1 MVNTMNG
8 ISLAYTR
15 ARTCES
21 LAFTLFT
28 LIING
33 EIGRNIKG
41 LCGERL
47 GFEVFTRCPRAF
59 TGCYTK

>member
-1 MVNTMNG
+1 VNTVNG

-21 LAFTLFT
+21 FAFIPFT
-28 LIING
+28 LITSG
-33 EIGRNIKG
+33 EIGRNISD

-47 GFEVFTRCPRAF
+47 VFEAFTGSTQAF
-59 TGCYTK
+59 TGCYAR